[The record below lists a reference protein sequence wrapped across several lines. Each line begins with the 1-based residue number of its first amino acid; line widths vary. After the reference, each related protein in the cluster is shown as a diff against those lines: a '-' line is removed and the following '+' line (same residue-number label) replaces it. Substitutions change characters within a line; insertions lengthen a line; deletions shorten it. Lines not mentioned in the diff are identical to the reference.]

1 MRRAAAIFHFLA
13 QKKDD
18 ERERAL
24 DRRATHSRATDRAR
38 RATDQTNAREE
49 TFLCHTFDASDMS
62 RAGLTPSARKAME
75 DALDGGAS
83 VAVARAP
90 AKQPAPPTRRHRR
103 GRLGGPLGF
112 LGFLRPKFRYGLVG
126 FVAGCAFSAWV
137 AAAEVDRRV
146 EDAKDTMKREREARR
161 QKKLETKQANKIIG
175 VPIIEELPDE
185 YEDGDPTRS
194 ASDAGEYKMVLVV
207 REDLPMGAGKVAAQC
222 AHGAVGAVNIASKT
236 SRMELGKWELDGQKK
251 VTLGVRSLAR
261 FEDLVREAKAARL
274 PTFVVEDAGRTEV
287 EAGTKTMVAIGP
299 ASTEAIDKITGS
311 LRLY

>member
-1 MRRAAAIFHFLA
+1 MSSREGARPTRHFRAR
-13 QKKDD
+13 D
-18 ERERAL
+18 RS
-24 DRRATHSRATDRAR
+24 RRATERSSAR
-38 RATDQTNAREE
+38 DD
-49 TFLCHTFDASDMS
+49 TFTSHRFDASDMS

-75 DALDGGAS
+75 DALDGGGS
-83 VAVARAP
+83 VAVAPAP
-90 AKQPAPPTRRHRR
+90 AKRPAPPSRKRRR
-103 GRLGGPLGF
+103 GKIGGPLGF
-112 LGFLRPKFRYGLVG
+112 LGFLRPKFRFGLVG

-137 AAAEVDRRV
+137 GTHELERRV
-146 EDAKDTMKREREARR
+146 REHEDTMKREREARR
-161 QKKLETKQANKIIG
+161 QKKLEMKQANKIIG
-175 VPIIEELPDE
+175 VPIIEELPDD
-185 YEDGDPTRS
+185 YEDGDPTRR
-194 ASDAGEYKMVLVV
+194 AGADAGEYKMVLVV
-207 REDLPMGAGKVAAQC
+207 REDLPMGAGKVGAQC

-236 SRMELGKWELDGQKK
+236 TRMELGKWELDGQKK

>member
-1 MRRAAAIFHFLA
+1 LS

-18 ERERAL
+18 EGEWAL
-24 DRRATHSRATDRAR
+24 DRRATQSRATDRAR
-38 RATDQTNAREE
+38 RATDRANAREE
-49 TFLCHTFDASDMS
+49 TFRCHTFDASDMS

-90 AKQPAPPTRRHRR
+90 AKPPAAPTRRRR

-146 EDAKDTMKREREARR
+146 EDAKDTMKREREVRR

-194 ASDAGEYKMVLVV
+194 ASADGGEYKMVLVV

-222 AHGAVGAVNIASKT
+222 AHGAVGAVSIASKT